1 MGQTSNAVI
10 RKATEMLGTIG
21 RSGLAAAFPNDFEV
35 YLCAL
40 ELTDSENNT
49 IDFFTFPINPSS
61 IQKVEA
67 KRETAR
73 NTAGGVTI
81 LSSPTFVPQ
90 EINIRGDFGRTFK
103 ILLSVSGG
111 SSSIL
116 GSAFSLAAGKYSLTD
131 ITGKGTSGLKAP
143 SFDPGVKTGFG
154 CTKMMQAIISKSNG
168 VDKQGLP
175 FKLFFYNMALG
186 ESYLV
191 IVPPSGLALNQ
202 NMQKNMILEYNLNM
216 TAISPMASVKS
227 GGAKTSLIKTL
238 TAGAVQKGVNDLA
251 AIVAGML

>member
-1 MGQTSNAVI
+1 MGQTSSAVI
-10 RKATEMLGTIG
+10 SKATEMIGTIG
-21 RSGLAAAFPNDFEV
+21 KAGLAAAFPNDFEV

-40 ELTDSENNT
+40 ELADSENNT
-49 IDFFTFPINPSS
+49 IDFFTFPINPNS
-61 IQKVEA
+61 ISKTDA
-67 KRETAR
+67 KRETVR
-73 NTAGGVTI
+73 NTAGGITV

-111 SSSIL
+111 SNSLL

-143 SFDPGVKTGFG
+143 EFDPGIKTGFG
-154 CTKMMQAIISKSNG
+154 CVKMMQAIISKSNG
-168 VDKQGLP
+168 VDKSGLP

-191 IVPPSGLALNQ
+191 VVPPAGLNLSQ
-202 NMQKNMILEYNLNM
+202 NLQRNMIWEYNLSM
-216 TAISPMASVKS
+216 TAIAPLESVKS
-227 GGAKTSLIKTL
+227 GKTKTSLTKIL
-238 TAGAVQKGVNDLA
+238 AAGAIQKGVNDLA
-251 AIVAGML
+251 ATIAGLL